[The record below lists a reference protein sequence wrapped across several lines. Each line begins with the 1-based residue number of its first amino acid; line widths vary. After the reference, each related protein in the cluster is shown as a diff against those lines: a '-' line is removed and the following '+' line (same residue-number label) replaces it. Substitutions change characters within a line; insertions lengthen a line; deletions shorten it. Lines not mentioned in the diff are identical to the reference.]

1 MFGKMINSAVDIIGS
16 GVIIIVRVL
25 NARRLNLVMLNLIF
39 NTLTNIK
46 TMNWEV

>member
-1 MFGKMINSAVDIIGS
+1 MINSAVDIIGS

>member
-1 MFGKMINSAVDIIGS
+1 MFGKMINRTVDIIGS

>member
-1 MFGKMINSAVDIIGS
+1 MMVDVFKND
-16 GVIIIVRVL
+16 VIIIVRVL